1 MVAGWDGPEEGWV
14 TMRRTTTTL
23 VAGFALA
30 GLAGVGIAAAA
41 AGDGPG
47 GRIGEILSGLV
58 QKGTINQDQADA
70 VEKALTDAREQDRAE
85 RQERLQ
91 DRMAAVDTL
100 LQDTLGMTRQQVMD
114 QLRAGKTLKQIA
126 GDKSDELASGAV
138 ALAEQELAGAV
149 SDGRL
154 TQEQADRIA
163 TGLETRVSQ
172 WLAGTGD
179 GRDLGPALGML
190 LGGGLGRGHG
200 HPGGPGHMGGPGPTS
215 DEGSP
220 DGQSGATTGPARLTT

>member
-1 MVAGWDGPEEGWV
+1 
-14 TMRRTTTTL
+14 MRRTTTTI

-41 AGDGPG
+41 TGDGPG

-70 VEKALTDAREQDRAE
+70 VEKALTDAQEQDRAE
-85 RQERLQ
+85 RQEHMRA
-91 DRMAAVDTL
+91 RMSAVDTL
-100 LQDTLGMTRQQVMD
+100 LEDTLGMTRQEVMD
-114 QLRAGKTLKQIA
+114 QLRAGKSLKDIA
-126 GDKSDELASGAV
+126 GDKADELAAGAV
-138 ALAEQELAGAV
+138 TLAKQQLAEAV

-163 TGLETRVSQ
+163 ADMAARVAQ
-172 WLAGTGD
+172 WLDGTGD
-179 GRDLGPALGML
+179 SRDLGPALGML

-200 HPGGPGHMGGPGPTS
+200 HMGGPGHLG
-215 DEGSP
+215 DQGSTADQ
-220 DGQSGATTGPARLTT
+220 DGRSGATTSTAGLTA